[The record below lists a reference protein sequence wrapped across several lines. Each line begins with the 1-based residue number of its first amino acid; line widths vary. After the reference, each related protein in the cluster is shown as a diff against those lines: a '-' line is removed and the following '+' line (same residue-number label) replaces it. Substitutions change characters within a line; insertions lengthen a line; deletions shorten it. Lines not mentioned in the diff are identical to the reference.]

1 MPTRLS
7 WRADL
12 SDTISRLRALFA
24 DGSDSSLARRL
35 AGAAFLIRVVSALL
49 AFISQI
55 LLARWMGGFD
65 FGIYIYA
72 WTWVLLI
79 GGMVDLGL
87 GSASQRFIPEY
98 TEHRQFALLRGY
110 LRGSRFLARRSPA
123 PSRSPAPPPSHCSG
137 PISAPRPPC
146 RSISPAPRC
155 RCSAL
160 GQVLS
165 GIARSYDWVNLG
177 LAPTYVLRQIVLFA
191 LMGLAYALGLPT
203 DATTATLLGVAALWS
218 VSHRP
223 ARGARPAA
231 GAGVAKGPQAYA
243 VRAWLAVSAPIF
255 VVEAFYLLLT
265 YSDVI
270 VLKQFRPPDEV
281 AIYYAAAKTLALV
294 AFIYF
299 SVAQTIAHKFAGYH
313 VSGDRKGLT
322 DFLKLSIR
330 LTFWPSLVLILILL
344 ALGKPMLRL
353 FGNDFV
359 SGYYLMFI
367 IAIGLLA
374 RAAVG
379 PAERLLNM
387 LGERRSC
394 ALVYA
399 GSFFI
404 RSRVVPRAHPLAGD
418 RRRRDRQRRGAHL
431 RVGEPV
437 LVAKY
442 RLGFALPDFRAVGAL
457 RPGHGGQSV
466 GHQAPV
472 AALGGA
478 ASAITSAR
486 RAALADR
493 YAAGSLD
500 VEWRSLAELESIGGE
515 WRELAARALEPNVFY
530 EPAFALA
537 AAPVFGRGVGALLV
551 WSGAD
556 PRRLLGFFPAR
567 DRDAAL
573 RHQLPVLVGWSIPMR
588 RSACRLIEREAAE
601 PVIAACLAHL
611 AATRDAA
618 GAAAAAAAAENGP
631 FAAALER
638 SCGARRCPPPI
649 SIAIAGR
656 CWRRAA
662 TDRTTSNRR

>member
-1 MPTRLS
+1 VASIGSEHAPRSYWRMPTRLS

-87 GSASQRFIPEY
+87 GSASQRLIPEY

-110 LRGSRFLARRSPA
+110 LRGSRFLATAIACAVALAGAAAVTLLKPYL
-123 PSRSPAPPPSHCSG
+123 G
-137 PISAPRPPC
+137 PETTVPLYLSCAALPMFG
-146 RSISPAPRC
+146 
-155 RCSAL
+155 L

-177 LAPTYVLRQIVLFA
+177 LAPTYVLRQIALLA

-218 VSHRP
+218 VTIGQLVVLDRRL
-223 ARGARPAA
+223 ART
-231 GAGVAKGPQAYA
+231 VAKGPQAYA
-243 VRAWLAVSAPIF
+243 VRSWLATSAPIF

-294 AFIYF
+294 AFIY
-299 SVAQTIAHKFAGYH
+299 
-313 VSGDRKGLT
+313 T
-322 DFLKLSIR
+322 DLLKLSIR

-367 IAIGLLA
+367 IAVGLLA

-404 RSRVVPRAHPLAGD
+404 DLVLCLALIPWLGIA
-418 RRRRDRQRRGAHL
+418 GAAIASAVAL
-431 RVGEPV
+431 IFESAS
-437 LVAKY
+437 LFFVAKY
-442 RLGFALPDFRAVGAL
+442 RLGLHCLIF
-457 RPGHGGQSV
+457 GQ
-466 GHQAPV
+466 
-472 AALGGA
+472 
-478 ASAITSAR
+478 
-486 RAALADR
+486 
-493 YAAGSLD
+493 
-500 VEWRSLAELESIGGE
+500 W
-515 WRELAARALEPNVFY
+515 
-530 EPAFALA
+530 
-537 AAPVFGRGVGALLV
+537 
-551 WSGAD
+551 
-556 PRRLLGFFPAR
+556 
-567 DRDAAL
+567 
-573 RHQLPVLVGWSIPMR
+573 
-588 RSACRLIEREAAE
+588 ER
-601 PVIAACLAHL
+601 
-611 AATRDAA
+611 
-618 GAAAAAAAAENGP
+618 
-631 FAAALER
+631 
-638 SCGARRCPPPI
+638 
-649 SIAIAGR
+649 
-656 CWRRAA
+656 
-662 TDRTTSNRR
+662 

>member
-1 MPTRLS
+1 LFVASIGSEHAPRSYWRMPTRLS

-87 GSASQRFIPEY
+87 GSASQRLIPEY

-110 LRGSRFLARRSPA
+110 LRGSRFLATAIACGVALAGAAAVTLLKPYL
-123 PSRSPAPPPSHCSG
+123 G
-137 PISAPRPPC
+137 PETTVPLYLSCAALPMFG
-146 RSISPAPRC
+146 
-155 RCSAL
+155 L

-177 LAPTYVLRQIVLFA
+177 LAPTYVLRQIALLA

-218 VSHRP
+218 VTIGQLVVLDRRL
-223 ARGARPAA
+223 ART
-231 GAGVAKGPQAYA
+231 VAKGPQAYA
-243 VRAWLAVSAPIF
+243 VRSWLATSAPIF

-294 AFIYF
+294 AFIY
-299 SVAQTIAHKFAGYH
+299 
-313 VSGDRKGLT
+313 T

-367 IAIGLLA
+367 IAVGLLA

-404 RSRVVPRAHPLAGD
+404 DLVLCLALIPWLGIA
-418 RRRRDRQRRGAHL
+418 GAAIASAVAL
-431 RVGEPV
+431 IFESAS
-437 LVAKY
+437 LFFVAKY
-442 RLGFALPDFRAVGAL
+442 RLGLHCLIF
-457 RPGHGGQSV
+457 GQ
-466 GHQAPV
+466 
-472 AALGGA
+472 
-478 ASAITSAR
+478 
-486 RAALADR
+486 
-493 YAAGSLD
+493 
-500 VEWRSLAELESIGGE
+500 W
-515 WRELAARALEPNVFY
+515 
-530 EPAFALA
+530 
-537 AAPVFGRGVGALLV
+537 
-551 WSGAD
+551 
-556 PRRLLGFFPAR
+556 
-567 DRDAAL
+567 
-573 RHQLPVLVGWSIPMR
+573 
-588 RSACRLIEREAAE
+588 ER
-601 PVIAACLAHL
+601 
-611 AATRDAA
+611 
-618 GAAAAAAAAENGP
+618 
-631 FAAALER
+631 
-638 SCGARRCPPPI
+638 
-649 SIAIAGR
+649 
-656 CWRRAA
+656 
-662 TDRTTSNRR
+662 